1 MCKREKKLNIA
12 FLLFATDAFVQD
24 SIGGNCNTL
33 MVAAIWSEA
42 NHIEETISTLR
53 YAFLITIDIKLAIS
67 G

>member
-1 MCKREKKLNIA
+1 MREKKKLNIA

-53 YAFLITIDIKLAIS
+53 LTFLAAIEMKMAIS